1 MVRGSLKESYTLLT
15 WYGEVL
21 EISNLGTQYDLE
33 MKSDGHFKYVYM
45 ALRAFIRG
53 FLNCIRLVVV
63 VNATHCKG
71 KYKGI
76 MLVPVSIDANKQ
88 VCPIAFG
95 LGDKEINESWTWFIR
110 RLQITIT
117 TANRLV
123 IVLDHHKSI
132 AKFIPLVFPDNSHA
146 LVSII

>member
-1 MVRGSLKESYTLLT
+1 MVHAESSDNDFNDKDHAFSMEMSSDYNIDVNVNVF
-15 WYGEVL
+15 EVSKADVSTHPARHTEL
-21 EISNLGTQYDLE
+21 IDDHVTMATK

-63 VNATHCKG
+63 VDATHCKG

-95 LGDKEINESWTWFIR
+95 LGDKEINESWT
-110 RLQITIT
+110 
-117 TANRLV
+117 
-123 IVLDHHKSI
+123 
-132 AKFIPLVFPDNSHA
+132 
-146 LVSII
+146 